1 MMTQSFGWILACT
14 TLTALL
20 APAVARAQKIEERM
34 EKATAVTCLFTA
46 QAVGNWTG
54 GTPKVD
60 TRTPKLTVE
69 FHEVN
74 VDEGSSKAKGEF
86 GSSDI
91 LVRFASGSLHFLQ
104 SFRTGP
110 LYLTTIFNREVTP
123 GSGKL
128 LAAHTRHEFTP
139 VALPGF
145 TSRPEQYYGECEIK

>member
-1 MMTQSFGWILACT
+1 MWRTNGVG
-14 TLTALL
+14 TLT
-20 APAVARAQKIEERM
+20 VAGVMFAAAAANGQKLEERM
-34 EKATAVTCLFTA
+34 ERATAVTCMFTS

-60 TRTPKLTVE
+60 VRTPKLTVQ
-69 FHEVN
+69 FTEVST
-74 VDEGSSKAKGEF
+74 DEGSAKAVGEF

-91 LVRFASGSLHFLQ
+91 LVRYSSGNLHFLQ

-110 LYLTTIFNREVTP
+110 LYITSLFNREVTP

-128 LAAHTRHEFTP
+128 VAAHTRHEFTA

-145 TSRPEQYYGECEIK
+145 TSRPEQYYGECELK

>member
-1 MMTQSFGWILACT
+1 MRRLIPVVLA
-14 TLTALL
+14 ALFL
-20 APAVARAQKIEERM
+20 STNAANAQKIEERM
-34 EKATAVTCLFTA
+34 EKATAVSCLFTA

-60 TRTPKLTVE
+60 TRTPKLVVE

-91 LVRFASGSLHFLQ
+91 LVRYSAGSLHFLQ

-110 LYLTTIFNREVTP
+110 LYVTSIFNREVTP

-128 LAAHTRHEFTP
+128 LAAHTRHEFTAI
-139 VALPGF
+139 ALPGF